1 MPRTCAHAIVDTAG
15 PAAPWLTLVHGA
27 TQNRTLF
34 DAQIAHFAPRY
45 RLLLVDLAGHGESAH
60 VPGPFGPAE
69 YSEGALGALD
79 AAGVGRTHWW
89 GTHTGTAVALL
100 LASRTPQRFASLV
113 LEGPVIP
120 GRAVASIAACYGRA
134 RDTMRASGLDAARE
148 EWFARSPWFEQM
160 RREPGRCRAAAHR
173 AMLDAFQGAPWRD
186 DGEPEPVSLDAAA
199 LAAVD
204 VPVLLYNGE
213 HDVPDFLPM
222 ADELE
227 AALPRA
233 RRETIP
239 ATGGFPLWE
248 DPAAVNARVD
258 AFLAAVDAG
267 TV

>member
-15 PAAPWLTLVHGA
+15 RAAPWLTLVHGA

-89 GTHTGTAVALL
+89 GTHTGSAVALV

-134 RDTMRASGLDAARE
+134 RDTMRARGLDAARE

-160 RREPGRCRAAAHR
+160 RREPGRCRAAEQR
-173 AMLDAFQGAPWRD
+173 ALLDAFQGAPWRD

-199 LAAVD
+199 LAAID

-248 DPAAVNARVD
+248 DPATVNARVA

-267 TV
+267 SA